1 MVAFGD
7 ALNDAVRKMPPEM
20 TAHCVEYQTLKEEVY
35 CTSREKKLG
44 APQSNLTNP
53 FLQLLNHSIDQ
64 LNRYYSAELQRTQ
77 TRLLSLHR
85 TAAAAD
91 GKTAIDSLKEE
102 ARSIGDHLV
111 LLESFTKINSIA
123 LVKICKKYDKNHHSN
138 TMSWLTMRMP
148 EEPIN
153 ALKLD
158 PYLLRLSDVWQA
170 VREAEAGASAEGG
183 VWTAPT
189 SFERS
194 TTKYWVKTNEVL
206 LVVTK
211 ILEHVPCLIYGR
223 KNPGKARSKAQM
235 LMDTIDQNTGFWS
248 WISSLYLDN
257 QSLDC
262 YHTRLRRDEGAQ
274 LLRLRWYGL
283 ACGKEVFVERKTHH
297 ENWSGEKSTKERLG
311 LSTDQV
317 PDFLGGNL
325 KMDKQLDALAISG
338 KETPEVVDK
347 LKTLSAEVQNS
358 INKLEL
364 KPCVRSVYQRSAFQS
379 SSSNDV
385 RVTID
390 TDLMLIEEDLG
401 KNAAPGSGWEQMWRV
416 ASSVE
421 VSESVRVI
429 DFPYA
434 VVELKLQG
442 EAPPWVVGLLDL
454 GVLLPAAKFS
464 KYLTGAAAI
473 HAEHAKV
480 VPEWFDEPTIKACLE
495 QRQEKNESFAK
506 WRIRKSINTP
516 GPNIVLAQACEVESH
531 KKPVSPTTSSTA
543 QTSVR
548 SDPTTASSVVSK
560 MPVELTKS
568 SALKPPVKRG
578 YVSVRRWRSRATSVA
593 PSHAVVNASAR
604 RGRSKSKSMR
614 QSVKVEP
621 KTFFAN
627 ERTFIQWISVGVLIL
642 TLGIAFFDVQNQAKG
657 IIFIALALVT
667 VLYGLG
673 IFVYR
678 LEMIKRKRSSGFDSK
693 WPPIILVACIC
704 AIIITYAVETF
715 GGSDDAYY
723 IRYDGRQRTKNFKV
737 ALEPGA
743 FLNRSRGI
751 ENILQSIS
759 SHHAVS
765 DVRFG
770 STKLTS
776 PSVTI
781 HHDVQYD
788 TLGTN
793 FLAKARSSLQLQR
806 QLEATAAADG
816 SFSFAAKRGFD
827 MVTLKKENTDE
838 AMLEVAPLECGRL
851 YSATC
856 SIKLEQDVYASGN
869 TKFAMNL
876 TVQELPGT
884 FELSTASDLLD
895 LVNGNTDTL
904 NKAFFSAPE
913 VEGASFT
920 SDTRLIAR
928 DSEYRWRYTFT
939 FMLKDILQSGM
950 IDLHFSTKTA
960 LQSQTVPT
968 AGELSFYMEADRT
981 TSYFNKERV
990 SGAQS
995 LLRDIQD
1002 TANWIA

>member
-495 QRQEKNESFAK
+495 QRQGRDSLANLQ
-506 WRIRKSINTP
+506 IRRSSSALEGSVK
-516 GPNIVLAQACEVESH
+516 LAQAREN
-531 KKPVSPTTSSTA
+531 KPFMKPSSKSAAVYAPTPSDKAHS
-543 QTSVR
+543 SVR
-548 SDPTTASSVVSK
+548 SHPIEAGAVVIE
-560 MPVELTKS
+560 MPAELTKKSAPQS
-568 SALKPPVKRG
+568 SLKRSSLSIP
-578 YVSVRRWRSRATSVA
+578 SLRSRATVKKS
-593 PSHAVVNASAR
+593 PHNASAR
-604 RGRSKSKSMR
+604 TSKSDRKPMRR

-928 DSEYRWRYTFT
+928 DSEYRWRYTLT
-939 FMLKDILQSGM
+939 FMPKDILQSGI
-950 IDLHFSTKTA
+950 IDLHFNTKGARLRRQQASSPSTWRFTF
-960 LQSQTVPT
+960 QQ
-968 AGELSFYMEADRT
+968 
-981 TSYFNKERV
+981 
-990 SGAQS
+990 
-995 LLRDIQD
+995 
-1002 TANWIA
+1002 